1 MSKNY
6 KVTGHIAILGVGIV
20 LKLSNSQASIRQSSL
35 KQKSKDTYTVLEPVQ
50 FKQGEEIVI
59 VSGNVSKSLLS
70 NLTDLSEDKKSKD
83 DGKDQK
89 PANNKKSS
97 SKNQSKNDAKK
108 DAKKDDKKADE
119 TSNEII
125 DLPEN
130 SDEAI
135 INNNDINNLPNV

>member
-35 KQKSKDTYTVLEPVQ
+35 KQKSKDIYTVLEPVQ
-50 FKQGEEIVI
+50 FKQGEEIII
-59 VSGNVSKSLLS
+59 VSGNVSKSLLN

-83 DGKDQK
+83 DDKNQK

-97 SKNQSKNDAKK
+97 SKNQNKN
-108 DAKKDDKKADE
+108 DDKKADE

-130 SDEAI
+130 SDEGI
-135 INNNDINNLPNV
+135 VNNNDINNLPNV

>member
-1 MSKNY
+1 MSTKY

-20 LKLSNSQASIRQSSL
+20 LKLSSSQASIRQSSL
-35 KQKSKDTYTVLEPVQ
+35 KQKSKDIFTVLEPVQ

-59 VSGNVSKSLLS
+59 ISGNVSKSLLS

-83 DGKDQK
+83 DDKNQK

-97 SKNQSKNDAKK
+97 SKDQKNKS
-108 DAKKDDKKADE
+108 DKKADE
-119 TSNEII
+119 ASNEVI

-135 INNNDINNLPNV
+135 VDNNDINNLPNV

>member
-35 KQKSKDTYTVLEPVQ
+35 KQKSKDTFTVLEPVQ
-50 FKQGEEIVI
+50 FKQGEEIII
-59 VSGNVSKSLLS
+59 VSGNVSKSLLN
-70 NLTDLSEDKKSKD
+70 NLTDLSEDNKSKD
-83 DGKDQK
+83 DDKNQK

-97 SKNQSKNDAKK
+97 SKDQKNKSDT
-108 DAKKDDKKADE
+108 KDDN
-119 TSNEII
+119 SNEVI
-125 DLPEN
+125 DLPEK

-135 INNNDINNLPNV
+135 VDNNDINNLPNV

>member
-20 LKLSNSQASIRQSSL
+20 LKLSSSQAGIRQSSL
-35 KQKSKDTYTVLEPVQ
+35 KQKSKDTFIVLEPVQ
-50 FKQGEEIVI
+50 FKQGEEII
-59 VSGNVSKSLLS
+59 IISGNVSKSLLS

-83 DGKDQK
+83 DDNNQK

-97 SKNQSKNDAKK
+97 SKDQKNKS
-108 DAKKDDKKADE
+108 DKKADD

-135 INNNDINNLPNV
+135 IDNNDINNLPNV

>member
-20 LKLSNSQASIRQSSL
+20 LKLSCSQASIRQSSL
-35 KQKSKDTYTVLEPVQ
+35 KQKSKDTYTVLEPIQ
-50 FKQGEEIVI
+50 FKQGEEIII
-59 VSGNVSKSLLS
+59 VSGNVSKSLLN

-83 DGKDQK
+83 ADKNQK
-89 PANNKKSS
+89 PTNNKKSS
-97 SKNQSKNDAKK
+97 SKDQDKNNAKK
-108 DAKKDDKKADE
+108 YNKKADE

-135 INNNDINNLPNV
+135 IDNNDINNLPNV

>member
-6 KVTGHIAILGVGIV
+6 KVTGHIAVLGVGIV
-20 LKLSNSQASIRQSSL
+20 LKLSSSQASIRQSSL
-35 KQKSKDTYTVLEPVQ
+35 KQKSKDTFTVLEPVQ
-50 FKQGEEIVI
+50 FKQGEEIII
-59 VSGNVSKSLLS
+59 VSGNVSKSLLN

-83 DGKDQK
+83 DDKNQK

-97 SKNQSKNDAKK
+97 SKDQKNKSD
-108 DAKKDDKKADE
+108 KKDDKKVDGD
-119 TSNEII
+119 SNEII

-135 INNNDINNLPNV
+135 VDNNDINNLPNV

>member
-20 LKLSNSQASIRQSSL
+20 LKLSSSQASIRQYSL

-59 VSGNVSKSLLS
+59 ISGNVSKSLLS

-83 DGKDQK
+83 DDKNQK

-108 DAKKDDKKADE
+108 DDKKADE
-119 TSNEII
+119 ISNEVI

-130 SDEAI
+130 SDEGI
-135 INNNDINNLPNV
+135 VDNNYINNLPNV

>member
-1 MSKNY
+1 MSNKNY

-35 KQKSKDTYTVLEPVQ
+35 KQKSKDTFTVLEPVQ

-97 SKNQSKNDAKK
+97 SKNQSKNDT
-108 DAKKDDKKADE
+108 DKKADDN
-119 TSNEII
+119 SNEVI

-130 SDEAI
+130 SDEGVVD
-135 INNNDINNLPNV
+135 NNDINNLPNV

>member
-1 MSKNY
+1 M
-6 KVTGHIAILGVGIV
+6 LGVGIV
-20 LKLSNSQASIRQSSL
+20 LKLSDSQASIRQSSL

-59 VSGNVSKSLLS
+59 ISGNVSKSLLS

-83 DGKDQK
+83 DDKNQK

-97 SKNQSKNDAKK
+97 SKDQKNKS
-108 DAKKDDKKADE
+108 DKKADD

-135 INNNDINNLPNV
+135 IDNNDINNLPNV

>member
-20 LKLSNSQASIRQSSL
+20 LKLSSSQASIRQSSL

-59 VSGNVSKSLLS
+59 ISGNVSKSLLS

-83 DGKDQK
+83 DDKNQK

-97 SKNQSKNDAKK
+97 SKDQKNKS
-108 DAKKDDKKADE
+108 DKKADD

-135 INNNDINNLPNV
+135 IDNNDINNLPNV

>member
-1 MSKNY
+1 MSTKY

-20 LKLSNSQASIRQSSL
+20 LKLSDSQASIRQSSL

-50 FKQGEEIVI
+50 FKQGEEIII
-59 VSGNVSKSLLS
+59 VSDNVSKSLLN

-83 DGKDQK
+83 DDKNQK
-89 PANNKKSS
+89 PANNKKPS
-97 SKNQSKNDAKK
+97 SKDQKSKSDKNDA
-108 DAKKDDKKADE
+108 KKADE

-130 SDEAI
+130 SDEGI
-135 INNNDINNLPNV
+135 VDNNDINDLPNV

>member
-1 MSKNY
+1 MSTKY

-20 LKLSNSQASIRQSSL
+20 LKLSSSQASIRQSSL
-35 KQKSKDTYTVLEPVQ
+35 KQKSKDIYIVLEPVQ

-59 VSGNVSKSLLS
+59 VSGNVSKSLLN

-83 DGKDQK
+83 DDKNQK
-89 PANNKKSS
+89 SANNKKSS

-108 DAKKDDKKADE
+108 DDKKADGD
-119 TSNEII
+119 SNEII

-135 INNNDINNLPNV
+135 VDNNDINNLLNV

>member
-6 KVTGHIAILGVGIV
+6 KVTGHIAILGVGTV
-20 LKLSNSQASIRQSSL
+20 LKLSSSQASIRQSSL
-35 KQKSKDTYTVLEPVQ
+35 KQKSKDTYAVLEPVQ

-59 VSGNVSKSLLS
+59 ISGNVSKSLLN
-70 NLTDLSEDKKSKD
+70 NLTDLSEDKKSKND
-83 DGKDQK
+83 DKNQK

-97 SKNQSKNDAKK
+97 SKDQKNKSD
-108 DAKKDDKKADE
+108 KKDDKKADDD
-119 TSNEII
+119 SNEII

-135 INNNDINNLPNV
+135 VDNNDINNLPNV

>member
-50 FKQGEEIVI
+50 FKQGEEIII
-59 VSGNVSKSLLS
+59 VSGNVSKSLLN

-83 DGKDQK
+83 ADKNQK

-97 SKNQSKNDAKK
+97 SKDQKNKSD
-108 DAKKDDKKADE
+108 KKDDKKADE

-130 SDEAI
+130 SNEAI
-135 INNNDINNLPNV
+135 VDNNDINNLPNV

>member
-1 MSKNY
+1 M
-6 KVTGHIAILGVGIV
+6 
-20 LKLSNSQASIRQSSL
+20 
-35 KQKSKDTYTVLEPVQ
+35 Q
-50 FKQGEEIVI
+50 FNQGEEIVI

>member
-1 MSKNY
+1 MSNKNY

-59 VSGNVSKSLLS
+59 ISGNVSKSLLS

-83 DGKDQK
+83 DDKNQK

-97 SKNQSKNDAKK
+97 SKDQKNKS
-108 DAKKDDKKADE
+108 DKKADD

-135 INNNDINNLPNV
+135 IDNNDINNLPNV

>member
-1 MSKNY
+1 MSTKY

-20 LKLSNSQASIRQSSL
+20 LKLSDSQASIRQSSL

-59 VSGNVSKSLLS
+59 ISGNVSKSLLS

-83 DGKDQK
+83 DDKNQK

-108 DAKKDDKKADE
+108 DDKKVDGD
-119 TSNEII
+119 SNEII

-135 INNNDINNLPNV
+135 VDNNINNLPNV

>member
-1 MSKNY
+1 MSTKY

-59 VSGNVSKSLLS
+59 ISGNVSKSLLS

-83 DGKDQK
+83 DDKNQK

-97 SKNQSKNDAKK
+97 SKDQKNKS
-108 DAKKDDKKADE
+108 DKKADD

>member
-1 MSKNY
+1 MSTKY

-59 VSGNVSKSLLS
+59 ISGNVSKSLLS

-83 DGKDQK
+83 DDKNQK

-97 SKNQSKNDAKK
+97 SKDQKNKS
-108 DAKKDDKKADE
+108 DKKADD

-135 INNNDINNLPNV
+135 IDNNDINNLPNV

>member
-1 MSKNY
+1 MSTKY

-20 LKLSNSQASIRQSSL
+20 LKLSSSQASIRQSSL

-59 VSGNVSKSLLS
+59 ISGNVSKSLLS

-83 DGKDQK
+83 DDKNQK

-97 SKNQSKNDAKK
+97 SKDQKNKP
-108 DAKKDDKKADE
+108 DKKADD

-135 INNNDINNLPNV
+135 IDNNDINNLPNV

>member
-35 KQKSKDTYTVLEPVQ
+35 KQKSKDTFTVLEPVQ
-50 FKQGEEIVI
+50 FKQGEEIII
-59 VSGNVSKSLLS
+59 VSGNVSKSLLN
-70 NLTDLSEDKKSKD
+70 NLTDLSEDKKSKND
-83 DGKDQK
+83 DKNQK

-97 SKNQSKNDAKK
+97 SKDQKNKSD
-108 DAKKDDKKADE
+108 KKDDKKADGDP
-119 TSNEII
+119 NEII

-130 SDEAI
+130 SDEVI
-135 INNNDINNLPNV
+135 VDNNDINNLPNV

>member
-1 MSKNY
+1 M
-6 KVTGHIAILGVGIV
+6 
-20 LKLSNSQASIRQSSL
+20 
-35 KQKSKDTYTVLEPVQ
+35 Q

-59 VSGNVSKSLLS
+59 ISGNVSKSLLS

-83 DGKDQK
+83 DDKNQK

-97 SKNQSKNDAKK
+97 SKDQKNKS
-108 DAKKDDKKADE
+108 DKKADD

-135 INNNDINNLPNV
+135 IDNNDINNLPNV

>member
-1 MSKNY
+1 MSTKY

-20 LKLSNSQASIRQSSL
+20 LKLSSSQASIRQSSL
-35 KQKSKDTYTVLEPVQ
+35 KQKLKDTYTVLEPVQ

-59 VSGNVSKSLLS
+59 ISGNVSKSLLN

-83 DGKDQK
+83 ADKNQK

-97 SKNQSKNDAKK
+97 SKDQKNKSD
-108 DAKKDDKKADE
+108 KKDDKKADE

-125 DLPEN
+125 DLPKN
-130 SDEAI
+130 SNEAI
-135 INNNDINNLPNV
+135 VDNNDINNLPNV

>member
-20 LKLSNSQASIRQSSL
+20 LKLSSSQAGIRQSSL
-35 KQKSKDTYTVLEPVQ
+35 KQKSKDTFIVLEPVQ
-50 FKQGEEIVI
+50 FKQGEEII
-59 VSGNVSKSLLS
+59 IISGNVSKSLLN

-83 DGKDQK
+83 DDKNQK

-97 SKNQSKNDAKK
+97 SKDQKNKS
-108 DAKKDDKKADE
+108 DKKADD

-135 INNNDINNLPNV
+135 IDNNDINNLPNV

>member
-1 MSKNY
+1 MSTKY

-20 LKLSNSQASIRQSSL
+20 LKLSSSQASIRQSSL

-59 VSGNVSKSLLS
+59 ISGNVSKSLLS

-83 DGKDQK
+83 DDKNQK

-97 SKNQSKNDAKK
+97 SKDQKNKS
-108 DAKKDDKKADE
+108 DKKADD

-135 INNNDINNLPNV
+135 IDNNDINNLQNV

>member
-1 MSKNY
+1 MSTKY

-20 LKLSNSQASIRQSSL
+20 LKLSSSQASIRQSSL
-35 KQKSKDTYTVLEPVQ
+35 KQKSKDTYIVLEPVQ

-59 VSGNVSKSLLS
+59 ISGNVSKSLLN

-83 DGKDQK
+83 EDKNQK

-108 DAKKDDKKADE
+108 DDKKADGDP
-119 TSNEII
+119 NEII

-135 INNNDINNLPNV
+135 VDNNDINNLPNV

>member
-1 MSKNY
+1 MSTKY

-20 LKLSNSQASIRQSSL
+20 LKLSDSQASIRQSSL

-50 FKQGEEIVI
+50 FKQGEEIII
-59 VSGNVSKSLLS
+59 VSDNVSKSLLN

-83 DGKDQK
+83 DDKNQK
-89 PANNKKSS
+89 PANNKKPS
-97 SKNQSKNDAKK
+97 SKDQKSKSDKNDA
-108 DAKKDDKKADE
+108 KKADE

-130 SDEAI
+130 SDEGI
-135 INNNDINNLPNV
+135 VDNNDINNLPNV